1 MGHKA
6 CMVIFIVFVIGLL
19 SFFSSISADDTAS
32 VEINIIGEKTQT
44 RFDKPVIV
52 AGIWHHINITLENQD
67 FQKLSLKFYNG
78 DSMPNEGER
87 NATNYYEWKYDE
99 NIQASWKDEMEY
111 EGRPYLNSEN
121 CRKNKDVYSF
131 CVGIKDTFP
140 PEIPYYYENWTLEVY
155 KEENKL
161 FSKSVVVEKPTVG
174 LAKSHAD
181 LIKFNVVP
189 FTETV
194 VFGDDSFKIENT
206 GNIPLNIS
214 IDYEADDDIIEVA
227 DSNIILSPYS
237 GSLHN
242 VTLHSKSWKPGIIEI
257 EGTISGKIPGSYI
270 VTTANFTLTS
280 ALGTSPAYLKIFV
293 GQNNYEIYEMPEGI
307 VFQYEKN
314 LEMNE
319 GEIRDI
325 AVYISGGGVATLDIW
340 SDEKNITILKISSK
354 NQEGTPQNIISTD
367 TSEYVVTVKIEAIR
381 ENKIGFIY
389 YALETGGENQTF
401 ITQINVGPPSS
412 GEQTSNTVP
421 TMAIIVI
428 VCIFLVIGYMLYTHM
443 KHRRR

>member
-6 CMVIFIVFVIGLL
+6 CMIIFIVFVIGLL
-19 SFFSSISADDTAS
+19 PFFSSISADDTVS
-32 VEINIIGEKTQT
+32 MEIHIIGEKTQT
-44 RFDKPVIV
+44 RFGDPVIV
-52 AGIWHHINITLENQD
+52 AGIWQHINVTLENQD
-67 FQKLSLKFYNG
+67 FQKLSLKLFNG
-78 DSMPNEGER
+78 DSIPTEGER

-99 NIQASWKDEMEY
+99 NIQALWKDEMEY
-111 EGRPYLNSEN
+111 EGRSYLNSEN
-121 CRKNKDVYSF
+121 CRKNNDVYSF

-140 PEIPYYYENWTLEVY
+140 EITYYHENWTLEVY
-155 KEENKL
+155 KDENKL
-161 FSKSVVVEKPTVG
+161 FSKRAVVEKPTVG

-189 FTETV
+189 FTEAV
-194 VFGDDSFKIENT
+194 VVGDDSFNISNT

-214 IDYEADDDIIEVA
+214 IDYDADDNIIEVTG
-227 DSNIILSPYS
+227 SNIILPPYS
-237 GSLHN
+237 ISSHN
-242 VTLHSKSWKPGIIEI
+242 VALHSKSWKPGIIEI
-257 EGTISGKIPGSYI
+257 EGIISGKIPGSYI
-270 VTTANFTLTS
+270 ITTANFTLAS
-280 ALGTSPAYLKIFV
+280 APGLSSADLKIFV
-293 GQNNYEIYEMPEGI
+293 GHSNYEIYEMPESI

-325 AVYISGGGVATLDIW
+325 AVYISGSGVATLDIW

-354 NQEGTPQNIISTD
+354 NQEGTPQTVISTD

-381 ENKIGFIY
+381 ENKIGFLY
-389 YALETGGENQTF
+389 YALETGGETQTF

-412 GEQTSNTVP
+412 GEQASNTVP
-421 TMAIIVI
+421 IMAIIVI
-428 VCIFLVIGYMLYTHM
+428 VCIFLVIGYMISTHM

>member
-1 MGHKA
+1 
-6 CMVIFIVFVIGLL
+6 MVFITGLL
-19 SFFSSISADDTAS
+19 PFFSSISADDAVS
-32 VEINIIGEKTQT
+32 IEVHIIGEKTQT
-44 RFDKPVIV
+44 RFGGPVIV
-52 AGIWHHINITLENQD
+52 ASIWHHINVTLENQD
-67 FQKLSLKFYNG
+67 FQKLSLKFFNG
-78 DSMPNEGER
+78 DFIPTEGER

-99 NIQASWKDEMEY
+99 SIQALWKDEMEY
-111 EGRPYLNSEN
+111 EGRSYLNSGN
-121 CRKNKDVYSF
+121 CRKNNDVYSF
-131 CVGIKDTFP
+131 CIGIKDTFP
-140 PEIPYYYENWTLEVY
+140 PEIPYYYENWTLEVC
-155 KEENKL
+155 KDENKL

-194 VFGDDSFKIENT
+194 VVGDDSFKIENT

-214 IDYEADDDIIEVA
+214 IDYDVDDNIIEVT

-270 VTTANFTLTS
+270 ITTANFTLTS
-280 ALGTSPAYLKIFV
+280 ALGTSPADLKIFV

-325 AVYISGGGVATLDIW
+325 TVYISGSGVATLDIW

-354 NQEGTPQNIISTD
+354 NQEGTPQTVISTD
-367 TSEYVVTVKIEAIR
+367 TSECIITVKIEAIR
-381 ENKIGFIY
+381 ENKIGFLY

-401 ITQINVGPPSS
+401 MTQINVEAPSS
-412 GEQTSNTVP
+412 QTGEQASNTVP
-421 TMAIIVI
+421 IMVIIAI
-428 VCIFLVIGYMLYTHM
+428 VCIFLVIGYMISTHV

>member
-6 CMVIFIVFVIGLL
+6 CMVIFIVFIIGLL
-19 SFFSSISADDTAS
+19 PFFSSISADDTVS
-32 VEINIIGEKTQT
+32 MEIHIIGEKTQT
-44 RFDKPVIV
+44 RFGETVIV
-52 AGIWHHINITLENQD
+52 AGIWHHINLTLENQN
-67 FQKLSLKFYNG
+67 FQKLSLKFFNG
-78 DSMPNEGER
+78 NSIPTEGKR
-87 NATNYYEWKYDE
+87 DATNYYEWKYDE
-99 NIQASWKDEMEY
+99 NIEALWKDEMEY
-111 EGRPYLNSEN
+111 EGRSYLNIEN
-121 CRKNKDVYSF
+121 CRKNKDIYSF
-131 CVGIKDTFP
+131 CIGIKDTFP
-140 PEIPYYYENWTLEVY
+140 EITYYHENWTLEVY
-155 KEENKL
+155 KEEDKL

-189 FTETV
+189 FTNAV
-194 VFGDDSFKIENT
+194 VVGDDSFKIENT

-214 IDYEADDDIIEVA
+214 INYEADDDIIEVA
-227 DSNIILSPYS
+227 GSNMILSPYS
-237 GSLHN
+237 ISSHN

-257 EGTISGKIPGSYI
+257 EGSISGKIPGPYI
-270 VTTANFTLTS
+270 ITTANFTLTS
-280 ALGTSPAYLKIFV
+280 APGMSSANLKIFV
-293 GQNNYEIYEMPEGI
+293 GQSNYEIYEMSEDI
-307 VFQYEKN
+307 IFQYEKN

-325 AVYISGGGVATLDIW
+325 AVYISGNGVATLDIW

-354 NQEGTPQNIISTD
+354 NQEGTPQTIISTD
-367 TSEYVVTVKIEAIR
+367 TSEYIITVKIEAIR

-401 ITQINVGPPSS
+401 ITQINVGAPLS

-421 TMAIIVI
+421 IMAIIVI
-428 VCIFLVIGYMLYTHM
+428 VCIFLVIGYMISTHM